1 MFKMV
6 FKAPK
11 LLLLIAIVM
20 LVVMFATP
28 QGRSA
33 LKTLGFVFQVIPS
46 IPVKPIEIFS
56 SQPVREEVR
65 FTQSTGSGVAD
76 IYRPDNDKE
85 NAAVL
90 LFLGVNPAGRD
101 DARVVNLAESLARTG
116 MVVMIPWSDT
126 MTQNRIDPNE
136 VSNLVEAYKYLSDLE
151 YVDPERVGFG
161 GFCVGS
167 SLAAVAAQDPEIR
180 DNIAFINFFG
190 GYFDAMDLMA
200 SISSS
205 TRFGD
210 YGRQPWEPSDLAT
223 SVLRG
228 HLIELIPLER
238 DKSLIE
244 QILSSQDSLTKN
256 QVGDLSEE
264 GKRVYKLLTG
274 TSLVEAREL
283 ISQLP
288 EEFQDDMKA
297 VSPISNV
304 GDIKARILIM
314 HDASDNNVPPE
325 ESRRFFEA
333 LKGRED
339 VTYTEFAF
347 FNHMDPGRDVGP
359 LTWMGDVYKLF
370 MHLYS
375 IIRITKYL
383 MVYAV

>member
-1 MFKMV
+1 MLKRV
-6 FKAPK
+6 FKALK
-11 LLLLIAIVM
+11 LLLLIAIVI

-28 QGRSA
+28 QGRSV
-33 LKTLGFVFQVIPS
+33 LKTVGFVTQVIPS
-46 IPVKPIEIFS
+46 IPVKPLAVFS
-56 SQPVREEVR
+56 RQPLREEVR
-65 FTQSTGSGVAD
+65 FIQSTGLGIAD
-76 IYRPDNDKE
+76 IYRPDNDKQ
-85 NAAVL
+85 NSAVL

-101 DARVVNLAESLARTG
+101 DSRVVNLAESLARTG

-136 VSNLVEAYKYLSDLE
+136 VGNLVEAYKYLSELE
-151 YVDPERVGFG
+151 YVDPQRVGLG

-180 DNIAFINFFG
+180 DDIAFINFFG

-228 HLIELIPLER
+228 HLVELIPLES

-244 QILSSQDSLTKN
+244 RILSSEDSLTEK

-274 TSLVEAREL
+274 TSLLEAREL

-297 VSPISNV
+297 VSPTSNV

-359 LTWMGDVYKLF
+359 LTWIGDVYKLF

-375 IIRITKYL
+375 IIRIT
-383 MVYAV
+383 

>member
-161 GFCVGS
+161 GFCVGA

-375 IIRITKYL
+375 IIRIT
-383 MVYAV
+383 

>member
-151 YVDPERVGFG
+151 YVDPERVGLG

-228 HLIELIPLER
+228 HLVELISLES
-238 DKSLIE
+238 DKSLID
-244 QILSSQDSLTKN
+244 QILSGQDSLTKN

-264 GKRVYKLLTG
+264 GERVYKLLTG

-375 IIRITKYL
+375 IIRIT
-383 MVYAV
+383 

>member
-304 GDIKARILIM
+304 GGIKARILIM

-375 IIRITKYL
+375 IIRIT
-383 MVYAV
+383 

>member
-1 MFKMV
+1 MLKRV
-6 FKAPK
+6 FKALK
-11 LLLLIAIVM
+11 LLLLIAIVI

-28 QGRSA
+28 QGRSV
-33 LKTLGFVFQVIPS
+33 LKTVGFVTQVIPS
-46 IPVKPIEIFS
+46 IPVKPLAVFS
-56 SQPVREEVR
+56 SQPLREEVR
-65 FTQSTGSGVAD
+65 FIQSTGLGVAD
-76 IYRPDNDKE
+76 IYRPDNDKQ

-101 DARVVNLAESLARTG
+101 DSRVVNLAESLARTG

-136 VSNLVEAYKYLSDLE
+136 VGNLVEAYKYLSELE
-151 YVDPERVGFG
+151 YVDPQRVGLG

-180 DNIAFINFFG
+180 DDIAFINFFG

-228 HLIELIPLER
+228 HLVELIPLES

-244 QILSSQDSLTKN
+244 QILSGQDSLTKN

-274 TSLVEAREL
+274 TSLLEAREL
-283 ISQLP
+283 INQLP
-288 EEFQDDMKA
+288 EEFQDDMRA
-297 VSPISNV
+297 VSPASNV

-375 IIRITKYL
+375 IIRIT
-383 MVYAV
+383 

>member
-1 MFKMV
+1 MLKRV
-6 FKAPK
+6 FKALK
-11 LLLLIAIVM
+11 LLLLIAIVI

-28 QGRSA
+28 QGRSV
-33 LKTLGFVFQVIPS
+33 LKTVGFVTQVIPS
-46 IPVKPIEIFS
+46 IPVKPLAVFS
-56 SQPVREEVR
+56 SQPLREEVR
-65 FTQSTGSGVAD
+65 FIQSTGLGIAD
-76 IYRPDNDKE
+76 IYRPDNDKQ

-101 DARVVNLAESLARTG
+101 DSRVVNLAESLARTG

-136 VSNLVEAYKYLSDLE
+136 VGNLVEAYKYLSELE
-151 YVDPERVGFG
+151 YVDPQRVGLG

-180 DNIAFINFFG
+180 DDIAFINFFG

-228 HLIELIPLER
+228 HLVELIPLES

-244 QILSSQDSLTKN
+244 QILSGQDSLTKN

-274 TSLVEAREL
+274 TSLLEAREL
-283 ISQLP
+283 INQLP
-288 EEFQDDMKA
+288 EEFQDDMRA
-297 VSPISNV
+297 VSPASNV

-375 IIRITKYL
+375 IIRIT
-383 MVYAV
+383 

>member
-28 QGRSA
+28 QGRAA

-136 VSNLVEAYKYLSDLE
+136 VGNLVEAYKYLSDRD
-151 YVDPERVGFG
+151 YVDPDRVGVG
-161 GFCVGS
+161 GFCVGA

-180 DNIAFINFFG
+180 DNIAFIDFRMEKLG
-190 GYFDAMDLMA
+190 
-200 SISSS
+200 SKI
-205 TRFGD
+205 
-210 YGRQPWEPSDLAT
+210 
-223 SVLRG
+223 
-228 HLIELIPLER
+228 IEE
-238 DKSLIE
+238 
-244 QILSSQDSLTKN
+244 
-256 QVGDLSEE
+256 
-264 GKRVYKLLTG
+264 
-274 TSLVEAREL
+274 
-283 ISQLP
+283 
-288 EEFQDDMKA
+288 
-297 VSPISNV
+297 
-304 GDIKARILIM
+304 
-314 HDASDNNVPPE
+314 
-325 ESRRFFEA
+325 
-333 LKGRED
+333 
-339 VTYTEFAF
+339 
-347 FNHMDPGRDVGP
+347 
-359 LTWMGDVYKLF
+359 
-370 MHLYS
+370 
-375 IIRITKYL
+375 
-383 MVYAV
+383 

>member
-1 MFKMV
+1 MLRKSLKILRMIIFITILV
-6 FKAPK
+6 LA
-11 LLLLIAIVM
+11 IAI
-20 LVVMFATP
+20 ATP

-33 LKTLGFVFQVIPS
+33 LKTVGFVFQVIPS
-46 IPVKPIEIFS
+46 IPVKPLALFS
-56 SQPVREEVR
+56 SEPIREEVN
-65 FTQSTGSGVAD
+65 FPQTSTDGTAD
-76 IYRPDNDKE
+76 IYRPDNDKQ

-101 DARVVNLAESLARTG
+101 DSRVVNLAESLARTG

-304 GDIKARILIM
+304 GGIKARILIM

-375 IIRITKYL
+375 IIRIT
-383 MVYAV
+383 

>member
-20 LVVMFATP
+20 LLVMFATP

-151 YVDPERVGFG
+151 YVDPERVGLG

-228 HLIELIPLER
+228 HLVELISLES
-238 DKSLIE
+238 DKSLID
-244 QILSSQDSLTKN
+244 QILSGQDSLTKN

-264 GKRVYKLLTG
+264 GERVYKLLAG

-375 IIRITKYL
+375 IIRIT
-383 MVYAV
+383 

>member
-180 DNIAFINFFG
+180 DDIAFINFFG

-375 IIRITKYL
+375 IIRIT
-383 MVYAV
+383 

>member
-180 DNIAFINFFG
+180 DDIAFINFFG

-339 VTYTEFAF
+339 VTSTEFAF

-375 IIRITKYL
+375 IIRIT
-383 MVYAV
+383 

>member
-228 HLIELIPLER
+228 HLVELISLES
-238 DKSLIE
+238 DKSLID
-244 QILSSQDSLTKN
+244 QILSGQDSLTKN

-264 GKRVYKLLTG
+264 GERVYKLLTG

-375 IIRITKYL
+375 IIRIT
-383 MVYAV
+383 

>member
-1 MFKMV
+1 MFKRV
-6 FKAPK
+6 FMALK
-11 LLLLIAIVM
+11 LLLLIAIVI
-20 LVVMFATP
+20 LVVMLATP

-33 LKTLGFVFQVIPS
+33 LKTVGFVTQVIPS
-46 IPVKPIEIFS
+46 IPVKPLALFS
-56 SQPVREEVR
+56 SQPIQEEVR

-304 GDIKARILIM
+304 GGIKARILIM

-375 IIRITKYL
+375 IIRIT
-383 MVYAV
+383 

>member
-264 GKRVYKLLTG
+264 GKRVYKLLTD

-375 IIRITKYL
+375 IIRIT
-383 MVYAV
+383 

>member
-1 MFKMV
+1 MFKRV
-6 FKAPK
+6 FKALK
-11 LLLLIAIVM
+11 LLLLIAIVIF
-20 LVVMFATP
+20 VVMFATP

-46 IPVKPIEIFS
+46 IPVKPLALFS
-56 SQPVREEVR
+56 SQPIQEEVR

-76 IYRPDNDKE
+76 IYRPDNDKQ

-101 DARVVNLAESLARTG
+101 DSRVVNLAESLARAG

-136 VSNLVEAYKYLSDLE
+136 VGNLVEAYKYLSDLD
-151 YVDPERVGFG
+151 YVDPDRVGLG
-161 GFCVGS
+161 GFCVGA
-167 SLAAVAAQDPEIR
+167 SLAAVASQDIEIR
-180 DNIAFINFFG
+180 DDIAFINFFG

-223 SVLRG
+223 SVLRE
-228 HLIELIPLER
+228 HLVELIPLES
-238 DKSLIE
+238 DKLLIE
-244 QILSSQDSLTKN
+244 QILSGQDSFTKN

-274 TSLVEAREL
+274 TSLVESREL

-288 EEFQDDMKA
+288 EEFQDDMRA
-297 VSPISNV
+297 VSPASNV

-359 LTWMGDVYKLF
+359 LTWIGDVYKLF

-375 IIRITKYL
+375 IIRIT
-383 MVYAV
+383 

>member
-244 QILSSQDSLTKN
+244 QILSSEDSLTEN

-288 EEFQDDMKA
+288 EEFQDDMRA
-297 VSPISNV
+297 VSPASNI
-304 GDIKARILIM
+304 GDIRARLLIM

-375 IIRITKYL
+375 IIRIT
-383 MVYAV
+383 

>member
-136 VSNLVEAYKYLSDLE
+136 VGNLVEAYKYLSDLE

-375 IIRITKYL
+375 IIRIT
-383 MVYAV
+383 

>member
-375 IIRITKYL
+375 IIRIT
-383 MVYAV
+383 

>member
-46 IPVKPIEIFS
+46 IPVNPIAIFS

-65 FTQSTGSGVAD
+65 FTQSTGSGVAY

-283 ISQLP
+283 LSQFP
-288 EEFQDDMKA
+288 EEIQDDINA
-297 VSPISNV
+297 DSPISNV

-375 IIRITKYL
+375 IIRIT
-383 MVYAV
+383 